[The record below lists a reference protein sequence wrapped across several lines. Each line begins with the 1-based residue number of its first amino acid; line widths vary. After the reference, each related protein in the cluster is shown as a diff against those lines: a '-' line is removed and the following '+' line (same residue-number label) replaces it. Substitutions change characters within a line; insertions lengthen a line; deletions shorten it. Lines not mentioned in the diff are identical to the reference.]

1 VKRTGFAPW
10 ECTDHRHGAERD
22 DVLPRPGLWIRCPWA
37 VVRDSSIPHKDLA
50 ANTDHSLRGHVETAN
65 QPCPGTEGDKFAALI
80 DEHASLLSRIP
91 FLRDRVVFLCT
102 RERTVEAFPMSGL
115 LSGRH
120 DPQGGLRWASI

>member
-1 VKRTGFAPW
+1 MFCRAQVFGF
-10 ECTDHRHGAERD
+10 GARG
-22 DVLPRPGLWIRCPWA
+22 RWFAIARY
-37 VVRDSSIPHKDLA
+37 RHKDLA

-65 QPCPGTEGDKFAALI
+65 QPCPGTESDSFVAPI